1 VSQTDLDQ
9 GLSPATPPAMPP
21 TPATTPAPTPAMPPA
36 KTPRRTGST
45 GALGILLAALL
56 TAIGVL
62 AVRDALL
69 YARLISGKPLL
80 HQLATAVQGVRPE
93 AWTVVVGALLGL
105 LGLALLVKAL
115 LRSGPKVT
123 AVTADTGVFLRPRD
137 VTRLVETAAEGVD
150 GVLGVRAS
158 ATPRRVAVTIRST
171 GDPDVAGRVRDAVT
185 ERLGP
190 LATQPAV
197 RVTTE
202 RRQR

>member
-1 VSQTDLDQ
+1 MSQSGFSD
-9 GLSPATPPAMPP
+9 GRIPAMP
-21 TPATTPAPTPAMPPA
+21 AA
-36 KTPRRTGST
+36 KTPRRTGGTS
-45 GALGILLAALL
+45 ALGILLAALL

-69 YARLISGKPLL
+69 YARLLTGKPLL
-80 HQLATAVQGVRPE
+80 HELAKAVQGVRPE
-93 AWTVVVGALLGL
+93 MWTVVVGALLGL

-115 LRSGPKVT
+115 LRSGPKVA
-123 AVTADTGVFLRPRD
+123 AVAADTGVFLRPRD
-137 VTRLVETAAEGVD
+137 ITRLVETAAEGVD

-171 GDPDVAGRVRDAVT
+171 GDPDVPQRVRGAVT
-185 ERLGP
+185 QRLEP
-190 LATQPAV
+190 LVTQPTV